1 MRNKYI
7 QWILIAIYAICT
19 VIILFPPDV
28 LLFKKVS
35 NYAVHWMMFC
45 LFSGIVFLIFGL
57 NRLLFF
63 CFGASGAISLFL
75 MSSFNSELKIQK
87 TEKSERGMTVL
98 FANPSL
104 SNDDYYNTVR
114 SIAAPNV
121 DIILLEELTPDWL
134 DLLNDL
140 KKIYPYHL
148 IYAMSDFSG
157 KAILSKIPLFY
168 NDTIKTNGN
177 SILKSSIQYENLDT
191 IDIFICNSLPPITM
205 QDYKK
210 LTENLKTLSEYIG
223 TRNKRSIIG
232 ANLNIVPWSPEL
244 LQFKSKSN
252 FNSSRRDNSQS
263 HLTMSFFG
271 IFNTPKNEILFSQ
284 DMDCNQ
290 FNIIVDNNENPIG
303 LFGRYY
309 LKNQ

>member
-1 MRNKYI
+1 
-7 QWILIAIYAICT
+7 
-19 VIILFPPDV
+19 
-28 LLFKKVS
+28 
-35 NYAVHWMMFC
+35 
-45 LFSGIVFLIFGL
+45 
-57 NRLLFF
+57 
-63 CFGASGAISLFL
+63 
-75 MSSFNSELKIQK
+75 
-87 TEKSERGMTVL
+87 
-98 FANPSL
+98 
-104 SNDDYYNTVR
+104 
-114 SIAAPNV
+114 
-121 DIILLEELTPDWL
+121 
-134 DLLNDL
+134 
-140 KKIYPYHL
+140 
-148 IYAMSDFSG
+148 MSDFSG